1 MTSLICGIQ
10 KRNDTNGFA
19 KQRLTALENELTVV
33 RGGEGRREEKD
44 NQGAWDRLVHTAIFK
59 MGNQLGPIVHP
70 MELYSML
77 CGSLDGMGVWGEW
90 IHVYVWLTPF
100 AAHLKLSQHY

>member
-10 KRNDTNGFA
+10 KRSDTNAFA
-19 KQRLTALENELTVV
+19 KQRLTALENELPVLGV
-33 RGGEGRREEKD
+33 AREGEEKD
-44 NQGAWDRLVHTAIFK
+44 NQGVWDRLAHTAIFK
-59 MGNQLGPIVHP
+59 MGNQLGPTVHP

-90 IHVYVWLTPF
+90 IHVYIWLSPF
-100 AAHLKLSQHY
+100 AVHLKLSQHY